1 MTFPYKLI
9 DLTHTLDSNIPTW
22 NGGCGF
28 YHNLHLDYSDCE
40 CEYKFRVMK
49 MCFGTAQ
56 AHERYSVT
64 SEDIVAFEASYNS
77 TISQNSCVLI
87 KTGWEKF

>member
-1 MTFPYKLI
+1 
-9 DLTHTLDSNIPTW
+9 
-22 NGGCGF
+22 
-28 YHNLHLDYSDCE
+28 
-40 CEYKFRVMK
+40 MK